1 MKTIGLLGGMSW
13 ESTVTYYQVINT
25 EIKNALG
32 GLHSAKILLHSVE
45 FGEIEPLMQAG
56 RWDEIAARLGA
67 AAKNLADA
75 GADFVLICTNTVHRV
90 ADEVQRAAGVP
101 LLHIADATAVELAA
115 AGIAKVGLLGT
126 KYTMEQDFIKGRLAE
141 NGIAVLV
148 PDEADRAMVNRVIFD
163 ELCVGDVR
171 ADAKR
176 EYLRV
181 IDAFARDGAGGVVLG
196 CTEIG
201 MLVQQ
206 SDTPVPLFDTA
217 VIHARRA
224 ARLALEP

>member
-25 EIKNALG
+25 EVKNALG

-56 RWDEIAARLGA
+56 RWDEIAASLGRA
-67 AAKNLADA
+67 GKNLAAA
-75 GADFVLICTNTVHRV
+75 GADFVLICTNTVHKV
-90 ADEVQRAAGVP
+90 ADEVQQAAGVP
-101 LLHIADATAVELAA
+101 LLHIADATAARLKA

-126 KYTMEQDFIKGRLAE
+126 KYTMEQDFIKGRLGQ
-141 NGIAVLV
+141 NGIEVMV
-148 PDEADRAMVNRVIFD
+148 PGEADRAMVNRVIFD

-171 ADAKR
+171 AESKR
-176 EYLRV
+176 EYLRL
-181 IDAFARDGAGGVVLG
+181 IDEFASAGAGGVVLG

-201 MLVQQ
+201 MLVRQE
-206 SDTPVPLFDTA
+206 DTAAPLFDTA
-217 VIHARRA
+217 VIHARQA
-224 ARLALEP
+224 ARMALE